1 MERTSY
7 SDEMKAA
14 VLAALMAGQ
23 SVSEVAREYHL
34 PKGTVSAWK
43 KRMTVAENA
52 TQKKEI
58 GELLVEYL
66 KRNLITLKVQAEV
79 FADKAWLKKQPAGEL
94 AVLHGVLTDKAV
106 RLLDALSK
114 DDEPGIA

>member
-1 MERTSY
+1 MGAYT
-7 SDEMKAA
+7 DETKAA

-23 SVSEVAREYHL
+23 SISEVAREYNI

-43 KRMTVAENA
+43 KRTTVAENA

-58 GELLVEYL
+58 GDLLVEYL
-66 KRNLITLKVQAEV
+66 RTNLNTLRTQAEV
-79 FADKAWLKKQPAGEL
+79 FADKTWLKKQAAGEL

-106 RLLDALSK
+106 RLLEALSK
-114 DDEPGIA
+114 GHEPGSS